1 MFVVCG
7 EALFDLFP
15 EDTGDESRLLLDA
28 RIGGSP
34 FNVAVGL
41 ARMGRRS
48 ALLTGLS
55 SDFLG
60 EKLASALRRE
70 GVATDFLIRKSA
82 PTTLSLVG
90 LGADGSPQYVFYGD
104 GGADRMVEPSELPVF
119 PDTVI
124 GVHFGSYSIAV
135 PPVADA
141 LADLA
146 KREKDRRLIS
156 LDPNVRLNIMP
167 DAAAWRRRLETLAA
181 HTDLLKISLEDVEA
195 LYPGET
201 PRDLAARWLGAGV
214 GLVVVTSGGGGILG
228 LTRDLAAE
236 LPPVPVE
243 VVDTVGAGDTFQAA
257 LITAIDEL
265 GLANRAAL
273 RAIDRDTLLR
283 ILGFATRAAVI
294 TCTRRGADLPRRA
307 ELGEL

>member
-15 EDTGDESRLLLDA
+15 EETGDESRLLFDA

-34 FNVAVGL
+34 FNVAVGI

-55 SDFLG
+55 TDFLG

-104 GGADRMVEPSELPVF
+104 GAADRLVESSELPPF
-119 PDTVI
+119 PDTVTGI
-124 GVHFGSYSIAV
+124 HFGSYSIAV

-141 LADLA
+141 LSDLA
-146 KREKDRRLIS
+146 RREKGRRLIS

-167 DAAAWRRRLETLAA
+167 DAAAWRRRVETLVAQA
-181 HTDLLKISLEDVEA
+181 DLLKISLEDVEA
-195 LYPGET
+195 LYPGEA
-201 PRDLAARWLGAGV
+201 PEGLVARWLGAGV
-214 GLVVVTSGGGGILG
+214 GLVVVTRGSGGIMGVTSG
-228 LTRDLAAE
+228 LAVE
-236 LPPVPVE
+236 LPAAPVE

-257 LITAIDEL
+257 LLAALDEL
-265 GLANRAAL
+265 GLVNRAAL
-273 RAIDRDTLLR
+273 NAIDRDTLRR
-283 ILGFATRAAVI
+283 ILGFAARAAVI

>member
-15 EDTGDESRLLLDA
+15 EETDDKSRLLFDA

-55 SDFLG
+55 TDFLG
-60 EKLASALRRE
+60 EKLASALRAE

-90 LGADGSPQYVFYGD
+90 VGADGSPEYAFYGT
-104 GGADRMVEPSELPVF
+104 GAADRLVEASELPAF
-119 PDTVI
+119 PDTII

-141 LADLA
+141 LIDLA
-146 KREKDRRLIS
+146 RREKGRRFLS
-156 LDPNVRLNIMP
+156 LDPNVRLNVERDVP
-167 DAAAWRRRLETLAA
+167 TWRRRVEAMAA
-181 HTDLLKISLEDVEA
+181 QVDLLKISLEDIEA
-195 LYPGET
+195 LYPDET
-201 PRDLAARWLGAGV
+201 PEHLAARWLEAGV
-214 GLVVVTSGGGGILG
+214 GLVVVTRGGGGIFG
-228 LTRDLAAE
+228 AAARVAAE
-236 LPPVPVE
+236 IPVAPVE
-243 VVDTVGAGDTFQAA
+243 VVDTVGAGDAFQAA
-257 LITAIDEL
+257 LLTALDERDM
-265 GLANRAAL
+265 ASRAAL
-273 RAIDRDTLLR
+273 DAMDRGTLSRL
-283 ILGFATRAAVI
+283 LGFAVRAAAK
-294 TCTRRGADLPRRA
+294 TCARRGADLPLRA
-307 ELGEL
+307 ELGEI

>member
-1 MFVVCG
+1 MFVICG

-15 EDTGDESRLLLDA
+15 EDTGDESRLLFDA

-55 SDFLG
+55 TDFLG
-60 EKLASALRRE
+60 EKLATALRRE
-70 GVATDFLIRKSA
+70 GVATDFLIRKPA

-90 LGADGSPQYVFYGD
+90 VGADGSPEYAFYGD
-104 GGADRMVEPSELPVF
+104 GAADRLVESSELPVF

-141 LADLA
+141 LTDLA
-146 KREKDRRLIS
+146 RREKGRRLIS
-156 LDPNVRLNIMP
+156 LDPNVRLNVMP
-167 DAAAWRRRLETLAA
+167 DAAAWRRRVETLATQA
-181 HTDLLKISLEDVEA
+181 DLLKISLEDIET

-201 PRDLAARWLGAGV
+201 PEGLSARWLGAGV
-214 GLVVVTSGGGGILG
+214 GLVVVTRGGGGIFG
-228 LTRDLAAE
+228 VTRELAVE
-236 LPPVPVE
+236 LPAAPVE
-243 VVDTVGAGDTFQAA
+243 VVDTVGAGDSFQAA
-257 LITAIDEL
+257 LLAALDEL

-273 RAIDRDTLLR
+273 SALDRDTLLR
-283 ILGFATRAAVI
+283 ILDFASRAAAV

-307 ELGEL
+307 ELGEI

>member
-15 EDTGDESRLLLDA
+15 EEAGDEFRLLLDA

-34 FNVAVGL
+34 FNVAVGI

-55 SDFLG
+55 TDFLG
-60 EKLASALRRE
+60 ERLASVLRTE

-90 LGADGSPQYVFYGD
+90 VGADGSPQYVFYGD
-104 GGADRMVEPSELPVF
+104 GAADRLVLSSELPVF
-119 PDTVI
+119 PETVV

-141 LADLA
+141 LSDLA
-146 KREKDRRLIS
+146 RREKGRRFIS
-156 LDPNVRLNIMP
+156 LDPNVRLNVMP
-167 DAAAWRRRLETLAA
+167 DVATWRRRVETMAA
-181 HTDLLKISLEDVEA
+181 QVDLLKISLEDIET
-195 LYPGET
+195 LYPEES
-201 PRDLAARWLGAGV
+201 PERLAAGWLEAGV
-214 GLVVVTSGGGGILG
+214 GLVVVTRGGGGILG
-228 LTRDLAAE
+228 AAPGLTLEVAE
-236 LPPVPVE
+236 APVE

-257 LITAIDEL
+257 LLTALDEL
-265 GLANRAAL
+265 GMASRAAL
-273 RAIDRDTLLR
+273 NAIDRETLLR
-283 ILGFATRAAVI
+283 ILRFASRAAAI

>member
-15 EDTGDESRLLLDA
+15 EETDDASGLLFDA

-34 FNVAVGL
+34 FNVAVGI

-55 SDFLG
+55 TDFLG
-60 EKLASALRRE
+60 EKLASALRSE

-104 GGADRMVEPSELPVF
+104 GGADRLVESSELPVF

-141 LADLA
+141 LTDLA
-146 KREKDRRLIS
+146 KREKGRRLIS

-167 DAAAWRRRLETLAA
+167 DAAAWRRRVETLASHA
-181 HTDLLKISLEDVEA
+181 DLLKVSLEDIEA

-201 PRDLAARWLGAGV
+201 PEGLAARWLGAGV
-214 GLVVVTSGGGGILG
+214 SLVVVTRGSGGILG
-228 LTRDLAAE
+228 VTREVAAE
-236 LPPVPVE
+236 LPAAPVD

-257 LITAIDEL
+257 LLSALDEL
-265 GLANRAAL
+265 DLANRAAL
-273 RAIDRDTLLR
+273 KAIDRNMLLR
-283 ILGFATRAAVI
+283 ILGFASRAAVI
-294 TCTRRGADLPRRA
+294 TCTRRGADLPRRS
-307 ELGEL
+307 EIGEL

>member
-15 EDTGDESRLLLDA
+15 EETGDQSQLLFDA

-34 FNVAVGL
+34 FNVAVGI

-55 SDFLG
+55 TDFLG

-104 GGADRMVEPSELPVF
+104 GAADRLVESSELPLF

-141 LADLA
+141 LSDLA
-146 KREKDRRLIS
+146 RREKGRRLIS

-167 DAAAWRRRLETLAA
+167 DAAAWRRRVETLAA
-181 HTDLLKISLEDVEA
+181 QADLLKISLEDVET
-195 LYPGET
+195 LYPGEA
-201 PRDLAARWLGAGV
+201 PEGLVARWLGAGV
-214 GLVVVTSGGGGILG
+214 GLVVVTRGGGGIFGATSG
-228 LTRDLAAE
+228 LAVE
-236 LPPVPVE
+236 LPAAPVE

-257 LITAIDEL
+257 LLAALDEL

-273 RAIDRDTLLR
+273 NAIDRDTLRR
-283 ILGFATRAAVI
+283 ILGFAARAAVI
-294 TCTRRGADLPRRA
+294 TCTRRSADLPRRA